1 MNGYSFFAPTM
12 TKTST
17 KGTFVVVWAGMA
29 AGLVVLS
36 RSVTSAAIFA
46 E

>member
-1 MNGYSFFAPTM
+1 MGNSSYQKGT
-12 TKTST
+12 
-17 KGTFVVVWAGMA
+17 GTFVAVLADA
-29 AGLVVLS
+29 AACLAVLS